1 MQSHTIFSD
10 SVCRNIGSERI
21 RSKPCQI
28 VHVKSRY
35 SKQQLALLFAIVVA
49 MAFVVFALAF
59 SPQSALAQSSYQGRQ
74 AYGAVASSS
83 SAFGQPRVRAA
94 KQVST
99 NRWTEIKEPQN
110 QAQQN
115 QAQQNR
121 YQQNRYQQRRTQPA
135 RTHQTFRQA
144 QAPTRR
150 DVSDQRT
157 RLFFFTNHGCAPC
170 KQVEPS
176 IEALKG
182 EGYPVET
189 VYLGS
194 DPGAAQKYMN
204 EYGVTHTPTVVLISG
219 GKLQGRHKGIDI
231 DAVTLKKWFELVG
244 VPSGAAFANTGNGK
258 SAGGTKVVLSG
269 QKSSSDPD
277 WSSLSSFAK
286 SGTVSDDYS
295 SPTMIKG
302 TNRPANAN
310 EQRAM
315 QATVRL
321 RVEDPE
327 GISYATGTV
336 IHNHEGECL
345 VMTCGHVFRD
355 AQGKGVITAEYAFE
369 TGNPKT
375 APGELIYY
383 DADARD
389 IGLVSI
395 KTNSNIVPVPIADRR
410 AAIARGQDI
419 FSIGCDHGDSPT
431 IRRSRIKN
439 KAAYDGAV
447 KYDIFGRPVDGRSGG
462 GLFTADG
469 ELIGVCN
476 AAAVEVDEG
485 IYTALETVYWQIAEV
500 NLDHLFENGS
510 SRSSSVPARLASTQV
525 ASNSAGDTRKSFG
538 QSVPRNI
545 EAPRPFGSSRQPG
558 SDSRRLAAIPSSN
571 FASGQNRTPVR
582 WDDRSNSRLGQ
593 SAGDS
598 DKEVI
603 IIVRSKNN
611 PARAEAITVND
622 PTPELL
628 NYLNNMQ
635 SERARTRQLNMARM
649 RTSKR

>member
-1 MQSHTIFSD
+1 MQSHNVFSD
-10 SVCRNIGSERI
+10 SVRRNIGNERF
-21 RSKPCQI
+21 RSKRCQT
-28 VHVKSRY
+28 VHLKPRY
-35 SKQQLALLFAIVVA
+35 SKQQLALLFVIVVA
-49 MAFVVFALAF
+49 MTFVVFALAF
-59 SPQSALAQSSYQGRQ
+59 SPQAALAQSSNQGRQ
-74 AYGAVASSS
+74 AYGAVAKGS

-99 NRWTEIKEPQN
+99 NRWTEIKGPQN

-115 QAQQNR
+115 RFRQNR
-121 YQQNRYQQRRTQPA
+121 YQQGRTQPA
-135 RTHQTFRQA
+135 RTHQTYRQA

-189 VYLGS
+189 VYLGN
-194 DPGAAQKYMN
+194 DPGAAQKYLN

-244 VPSGAAFANTGNGK
+244 VPSGAAFANAGNGK

-269 QKSSSDPD
+269 QNSSSEPD

-286 SGTVSDDYS
+286 SGTVSDNYS

-302 TNRPANAN
+302 TTRPANAN

-355 AQGKGVITAEYAFE
+355 AQGKGVITAEYGFE

-383 DADARD
+383 DANARD

-510 SRSSSVPARLASTQV
+510 SRSNSVPARLASTQV
-525 ASNSAGDTRKSFG
+525 ASSNAGDFRKSFG
-538 QSVPRNI
+538 RSVPRNI
-545 EAPRPFGSSRQPG
+545 DTPRPFGSSRQRG
-558 SDSRRLAAIPSSN
+558 SDSTRLAAIPSSN
-571 FASGQNRTPVR
+571 FAAGQNRTPVR
-582 WDDRSNSRLGQ
+582 WDDRSSRLGQ
-593 SAGDS
+593 TAGDS

-603 IIVRSKNN
+603 IIVRSKDN
-611 PARAEAITVND
+611 PARTEAITVND

-635 SERARTRQLNMARM
+635 SEQARTRQLNMARM